1 MKKIYIFCPTVVL
14 ILLLAIRVILRMS
27 GIYANYIGRTIA
39 YMLLIAAPVYY
50 AIICAKPHKHRLTVC
65 AMQIV
70 FDAIIVFP
78 SEFADLLTGHIDKS
92 FVLNLLPVYV
102 IVPLVIMTVLTLI
115 IGIVRDLVV
124 QIDKR

>member
-39 YMLLIAAPVYY
+39 YMLLIAAPMYY
-50 AIICAKPHKHRLTVC
+50 AIICVKPHKHRFTVC

-78 SEFADLLTGHIDKS
+78 SEFADLLTGHIDKN
-92 FVLNLLPVYV
+92 FVLNLFPVYV

-115 IGIVRDLVV
+115 ICIVRDLVV